1 MDNYPDKRKRP
12 PTGTDPSLGY
22 LLYDSE
28 GLMGRICI
36 PSTAVLQNVL
46 NTAVEKLSSAS
57 NSGTFGNFIND
68 LK

>member
-1 MDNYPDKRKRP
+1 
-12 PTGTDPSLGY
+12 
-22 LLYDSE
+22 
-28 GLMGRICI
+28 MGRICI

-46 NTAVEKLSSAS
+46 NAAVDKISSAS